1 MTEPCYLTPY
11 LARFEERL
19 SQRQQES
26 LGDLKNAYRRYEG
39 ETLPSEEHLLILCA
53 QFDSYLA
60 QFPLGDLQNF
70 LREKIEMATLL
81 ITSLKKFSESPSAI
95 SKRI

>member
-53 QFDSYLA
+53 Q
-60 QFPLGDLQNF
+60 
-70 LREKIEMATLL
+70 L
-81 ITSLKKFSESPSAI
+81 ICDKKELKKKFI
-95 SKRI
+95 SGNF